1 MKKVYCKPVLE
12 TLITKDSL
20 LAASQPE
27 DENEIYIDVDWKDI
41 EDEGFGE

>member
-12 TLITKDSL
+12 TLITKDNL

-27 DENEIYIDVDWKDI
+27 DENEIYIDVDLEDI
-41 EDEGFGE
+41 EEEGYSD